1 MKILFLDGLGSN
13 PSGFKPAFL
22 RSQGFEVVYPVLS
35 DRDFQEAVRVAR
47 QALVENTPAVV
58 VGYSRGG
65 AAALAL
71 DTGET
76 PLVLIAP
83 SWRLREVRPRP
94 GLRAVIL
101 HSAGDDLVPLD
112 DSRELL
118 QACGLPASALIVIG
132 EDHSMI
138 DEAALQALVDAIRA
152 VAGV

>member
-22 RSQGFEVVYPVLS
+22 RGQGFEVVYPVLS

-47 QALVENTPAVV
+47 QAFLENTPDV

-83 SWRLREVRPRP
+83 SWKLREVRPRP
-94 GLRAVIL
+94 GLRAIIL

-112 DSRELL
+112 DSRELV
-118 QACGLPASALIVIG
+118 QACGLPASALSVVG

-138 DEAALQALVDAIRA
+138 DEAALHALVEAIRA
-152 VAGV
+152 VAEV